1 MTSILRNN
9 LCFRFGSACAAAV
22 WLTAGALAFAQ
33 HGSPSIIM
41 GEVRI
46 GGAFF
51 SGELTIDVEAIT
63 GGRLVTRAYIHPDGS
78 FEIRDVPSGTYQVS
92 VENSRGEVIW
102 HDLVPV
108 APGVT
113 PLIIELDR
121 GVREHARTGTV
132 SIAGFRQNPP
142 PAAVHELR
150 LAEKASGQHRLRESI
165 EHLQRA
171 VQLAP
176 EMQDARNNLG
186 AKYLQSGDYEASQ
199 RELEA
204 AVELD
209 PEASIPHANL
219 ALAMLALSRP
229 GEAES
234 EARLALRRDPLSG
247 AANFAAGAAL
257 NQQGKSD
264 EALRFLERAS
274 EQVPQALL
282 VEARILLARSQTS
295 EAVAKLRSYLSRPGV
310 SQRVEVTGWLDALS
324 ARGTR

>member
-1 MTSILRNN
+1 
-9 LCFRFGSACAAAV
+9 
-22 WLTAGALAFAQ
+22 
-33 HGSPSIIM
+33 
-41 GEVRI
+41 
-46 GGAFF
+46 
-51 SGELTIDVEAIT
+51 
-63 GGRLVTRAYIHPDGS
+63 VTRAHIHLDGS

-113 PLIIELDR
+113 PLIIELDH
-121 GVREHARTGTV
+121 GVREQTRTGTV
-132 SIAGFRQNPP
+132 SITRLRQKPT

-150 LAEKASGQHRLRESI
+150 LGEKASGQRRLRESI

-186 AKYLQSGDYEASQ
+186 AKYLQSGDYEAAR

-234 EARLALRRDPLSG
+234 EARLALRRDPLSA

-274 EQVPQALL
+274 EQVPPALL
-282 VEARILLARSQTS
+282 IEARILLARSQTS